1 MRRHSDDI
9 PRMERSSAWIA
20 GRARNA
26 FRRLGLAAVVGAT
39 TFVVA
44 LLALVV
50 APRQATRAA
59 RVVPAPTER
68 PDTVAL
74 IAHMA
79 RAQTALVRAES
90 LFATAR
96 NAAGPVEPPTAVD
109 TLPPALVAR
118 RDTLTLAVSTLNRLL
133 ARAQNAP
140 LPDSYRALGQARE
153 LRDDPRVQVLLD
165 SLADIERERDSF
177 DNLGGVD
184 PVFVALTARATTVG
198 RMIQDIAEGRRNAL
212 RRELVA
218 LQPAIASP
226 PRPLVLAADADTAAA
241 RAHLA
246 AARRELGQALARLQV
261 ARVRNA
267 EIDQRLQRA
276 RELANVVAPPVA
288 LLAAALVLGLVAG
301 FGSAL
306 AAELRHPRLADPQ
319 EAERVTGARV
329 LAVIDEHTPVA
340 DRSRRRTE
348 AQLPASL
355 DYDASDSYRMLYL
368 RFVPTGGAIP
378 LLTVTGDEPEVVAT
392 VATNLATAA
401 AVEARSTLLVD
412 GDLESA
418 GATRAM
424 RIGSEAGLAG
434 VIDGSI
440 DWAEAIVTVP
450 IGRDGLLDVVPS
462 GTWRKGALD
471 AHIAEEVRRDL
482 ARLARRYDMTVL
494 VAPAAHAALGAQSF
508 LPSPD
513 VVVCARVGYTPLAR
527 LASEV
532 DRLSGTGARVLGIV
546 LWATDVPEL
555 PSRDELAATRR
566 RFIRRRDTEGS
577 EALY

>member
-1 MRRHSDDI
+1 MRRPSDDVARI
-9 PRMERSSAWIA
+9 ERSSAWIA

-26 FRRLGLAAVVGAT
+26 LRRPGLAAAVGGT

-59 RVVPAPTER
+59 RVVPTPTER
-68 PDTVAL
+68 PDTAAL
-74 IAHMA
+74 IAHVGQ
-79 RAQTALVRAES
+79 AQSALIRAES

-96 NAAGPVEPPTAVD
+96 NAAAPVEPPTAVD

-184 PVFVALTARATTVG
+184 PVFVALTARATAVG

-212 RRELVA
+212 RRELLA
-218 LQPAIASP
+218 LQPAVTP
-226 PRPLVLAADADTAAA
+226 PPPPPALADADTAAA
-241 RAHLA
+241 RTRLA
-246 AARRELGQALARLQV
+246 EARRELGQALARLQV
-261 ARVRNA
+261 ARARNS
-267 EIDQRLQRA
+267 EIDARLQRA

-301 FGSAL
+301 FGAAL

-319 EAERVTGARV
+319 ESERVTGARV
-329 LAVIDEHTPVA
+329 LAVIDQHTPVA
-340 DRSRRRTE
+340 DRSRRRSE

-368 RFVPTGGAIP
+368 RFVPTGGTIP
-378 LLTVTGDEPEVVAT
+378 LLTITGDEPEVVAT

-424 RIGSEAGLAG
+424 RIGSEPGLAG
-434 VIDGSI
+434 VIDGTI
-440 DWAEAIVTVP
+440 EWAEAIVTVP

-462 GTWRKGALD
+462 GNWRKGALD
-471 AHIAEEVRRDL
+471 AHVAEEVRRDL

-494 VAPAAHAALGAQSF
+494 VAPAAHAALGARSF

-527 LASEV
+527 LAGEV
-532 DRLSGTGARVLGIV
+532 ERLSGSGARVLGIV

-555 PSRDELAATRR
+555 PGRDELASTRR
-566 RFIRRRDTEGS
+566 RFIRRRDAEGS

>member
-1 MRRHSDDI
+1 MRRQSGDI
-9 PRMERSSAWIA
+9 PRIERGSAWIA

-26 FRRLGLAAVVGAT
+26 LRRPGLAAVVGGT

-59 RVVPAPTER
+59 RVVPTRTER
-68 PDTVAL
+68 PDTAVLTAHVAQAQGAL
-74 IAHMA
+74 I
-79 RAQTALVRAES
+79 RAES
-90 LFATAR
+90 LLAVAR
-96 NAAGPVEPPTAVD
+96 NAAAPAEPPTAVD

-118 RDTLTLAVSTLNRLL
+118 RDTLTLVVSTLNRLL

-140 LPDSYRALGQARE
+140 LPDSYRALGQARG
-153 LRDDPRVQVLLD
+153 LRDDPRVQALLD

-184 PVFVALTARATTVG
+184 PVFVALTTRATAVG
-198 RMIQDIAEGRRNAL
+198 RMIQDIAEGRRSAL
-212 RRELVA
+212 RRELAA
-218 LQPAIASP
+218 LQPALAPP
-226 PRPLVLAADADTAAA
+226 PRPPALTADADTAAA
-241 RAHLA
+241 LA
-246 AARRELGQALARLQV
+246 RLAGSRREFGQALARLQV
-261 ARVRNA
+261 ARARNA

-276 RELANVVAPPVA
+276 RDLANVVAPPVA

-329 LAVIDEHTPVA
+329 LAVIDAHAPVA
-340 DRSRRRTE
+340 DRSRRRTDVE
-348 AQLPASL
+348 LPGSL
-355 DYDASDSYRMLYL
+355 DYTSDSYRMLYL

-412 GDLESA
+412 GDLESE
-418 GATRAM
+418 GASRAM
-424 RIGSEAGLAG
+424 RIGAEPGLAG
-434 VIDGSI
+434 VIDGTI
-440 DWAEAIVTVP
+440 DWAKAIVTVP

-462 GTWRKGALD
+462 GTWRKGELD
-471 AHIAEEVRRDL
+471 AHVAEEVRRDL

-494 VAPAAHAALGAQSF
+494 VAPAAHAALGARSF

-513 VVVCARVGYTPLAR
+513 VVVCARVGHTPLAR
-527 LASEV
+527 LAGEV
-532 DRLSGTGARVLGIV
+532 ERLSGTGARVLGVV

-555 PSRDELAATRR
+555 PGREELASNRR
-566 RFIRRRDTEGS
+566 GVARRRDTEGS
-577 EALY
+577 EVLY